1 MSFESWTKE
10 VISIIFQQ
18 KSTPRAKEGRSIIYK
33 NSLEPQ
39 AEEERNHS
47 QPRAKEEGNI
57 ISNIVRKSEEVAR
70 LSKTLNLMRKKVRA
84 SVR

>member
-1 MSFESWTKE
+1 MSF
-10 VISIIFQQ
+10 
-18 KSTPRAKEGRSIIYK
+18 Y

-84 SVR
+84 SVHEKSQNLVRKRIEVSVNQDEF